1 MSNVTVQNA
10 IAWGVQ
16 GKVCRGVVNSEDE
29 SKFDC
34 IVKVIEC
41 PDLNY
46 GNKLFNQLMK
56 LSELDHKGVLVPED
70 VFLSWEE
77 STSSVNVNIVYPD
90 LPDPCSLHELISNHI
105 DPSETP
111 GENIDIP
118 IAQVHKAVGEIISA
132 LSFIKSSGFLHLNLK
147 PSNVFIQS
155 GHFMVGDFG
164 LPALLSDIATRT
176 RTTEGILYKF
186 TELEYLYRIV
196 EEPKDLHRYHPPELK
211 SMSGSRMY
219 DSKTDVYG
227 LGLLIYQMLFLKLEV
242 PDDISDWHRNA
253 KDIEDPILRGLFLKC
268 ADPEYETRPTI
279 DELG

>member
-196 EEPKDLHRYHPPELK
+196 EEPKDLHSYHPPELK
-211 SMSGSRMY
+211 SMPGSRMY

-242 PDDISDWHRNA
+242 PDDISDWHHNA